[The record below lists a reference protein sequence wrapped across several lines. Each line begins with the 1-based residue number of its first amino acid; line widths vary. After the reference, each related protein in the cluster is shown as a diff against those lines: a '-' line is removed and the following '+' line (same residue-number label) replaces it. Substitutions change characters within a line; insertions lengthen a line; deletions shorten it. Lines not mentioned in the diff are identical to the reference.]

1 MPIFVD
7 HIGEGH
13 HLFSNPG
20 RAHVRPRDALLIGV
34 VNNMPDGALVS
45 TERQL
50 FDLLLAAAPD
60 APLHLKFYALPTV
73 LRSEW
78 GCDHVEHFYFGVD
91 DLCDTTLDGL
101 IVTGAEPRAK
111 ELKDEPYWSDF
122 ARVINW
128 AGTGTSSTIWSCLA
142 VHATVLF
149 LDDVNRR
156 PLGKKC
162 IGVFEQSRIKSH
174 PILTGM
180 PHTMPMPHS
189 RWNEIPEEALRDHG
203 YEVLTRS
210 EESGIDTFVKEHGRS
225 QFVFLQGHPE
235 YEALSLLG
243 EYRRDIGRFLRGE
256 SEDYPTMPKHYFS
269 EPVRQLLSTFR
280 DNALFDRRAELL
292 ARFPVATAS
301 VGVEHVWQKGAHQL
315 YRNWL
320 ALLRGRK
327 EKEHQNVRPI

>member
-60 APLHLKFYALPTV
+60 APLHLKFYALPSV

-78 GCDHVEHFYFGVD
+78 GSDHVEHFYFGVD

-174 PILTGM
+174 PIL
-180 PHTMPMPHS
+180 
-189 RWNEIPEEALRDHG
+189 
-203 YEVLTRS
+203 
-210 EESGIDTFVKEHGRS
+210 
-225 QFVFLQGHPE
+225 
-235 YEALSLLG
+235 
-243 EYRRDIGRFLRGE
+243 
-256 SEDYPTMPKHYFS
+256 
-269 EPVRQLLSTFR
+269 
-280 DNALFDRRAELL
+280 
-292 ARFPVATAS
+292 
-301 VGVEHVWQKGAHQL
+301 
-315 YRNWL
+315 
-320 ALLRGRK
+320 
-327 EKEHQNVRPI
+327 